1 MILNLDRRLFSENV
15 TVYDDV
21 VKGDE
26 SDKVSVVSFVR
37 TKFNSQ
43 MYGREL

>member
-1 MILNLDRRLFSENV
+1 MILNLDRRLFGENV

-26 SDKVSVVSFVR
+26 SDEVSLSGFIR